1 LILNAPDPPL
11 CAGKCLLAVI
21 TAAGQNWLF
30 GAGGVSVAAH
40 LVGGVPAAACH
51 SAKLANVRQRL

>member
-1 LILNAPDPPL
+1 
-11 CAGKCLLAVI
+11 LLAII